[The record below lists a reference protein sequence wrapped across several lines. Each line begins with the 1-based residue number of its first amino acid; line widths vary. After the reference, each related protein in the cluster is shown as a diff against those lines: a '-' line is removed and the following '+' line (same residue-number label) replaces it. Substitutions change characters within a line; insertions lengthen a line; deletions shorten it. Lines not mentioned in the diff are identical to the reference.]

1 MTDLL
6 PPLRARKSVF
16 FLTGKLITLDE
27 RALSKL

>member
-16 FLTGKLITLDE
+16 FLTGKLIMLDE